1 MNRSELFNRI
11 QNEIC
16 YNTINSLSDY
26 QIIQEYKYHKNIYNK
41 LKVIN
46 NVLNTYGINDKNI
59 MNDFAYALTPINVL
73 NQLKKDKFNKIVL
86 ENINKLELDIKPII
100 KINKKYDW
108 CLSNKKNK
116 KTLYGINI
124 IDINKCKKMSEA
136 INNINSYNDNFNNH
150 TNIIY
155 VICNNIYINNLSN
168 RTIEFLQKGFMNN
181 KVCYIKGLIH
191 SINRYIK

>member
-155 VICNNIYINNLSN
+155 VIVIIF
-168 RTIEFLQKGFMNN
+168 I
-181 KVCYIKGLIH
+181 
-191 SINRYIK
+191 